1 MNLRHKVR
9 GLLQREKL
17 EAEMGEEMRMHLEM
31 LEDRNRAAGMSEE
44 EARFAARRQFG
55 GAEQVKEICR
65 EQRGWAWLEQALQ
78 DLRYAGRQFRRVPGF
93 MGVAMLTLGIGIGA
107 TTAIFSIV
115 NSVLIQPLDFAE
127 SDRLVV
133 IREAYPPDYV
143 PGEIAWASYYRWA
156 EEASSF
162 ASVAAARSGVANL
175 IGEGDPERVNLLKVT
190 WNYFAALG
198 IQPSLGRT
206 FQADEGVAG
215 NDKVIVLSQRL
226 WRNKFGRDETVIG
239 RTLRLNDDVFTIV
252 GVLPAN
258 EQLDTIAGVF
268 IPVADTAAE
277 RENRSYQD
285 AANVIARLRDGVSFE
300 QAVAEAET
308 IGRAME
314 AAAPAN
320 QKGLKV
326 ELVPLR
332 EDVVRRSNYGMF
344 GADTLLVILLGA
356 VGFLLLI
363 ACVNIANL
371 LLVRAGA
378 RRKEFAMRI
387 ALGASRGRIMRQLL
401 CESVLLALLGGA
413 LGTAI
418 AYGSLALMK
427 PLTGNLPRAG
437 EISIDGYA
445 LGFAAAISVLTGLLF
460 GVVPATQASGADP
473 IEGLRRAH
481 GTAEGR
487 QRWRVRGAFVVAEV
501 ALALMLLTGA
511 GLLLHSFVRLQRVEL
526 GFEAEGIF
534 ANRLELS
541 GKAYGEAE
549 QRKAFATAVSER
561 LATLPNVVTAAFTSG
576 MPIFGSLGTGVK
588 VERDAGDPNGR
599 PQGAIYAAITPE
611 YFSALGI
618 SLRRGRNFSER
629 DTAEAPRVV
638 ILSAGLAEKC
648 FPGEDPIGQ
657 RVSLTNGP
665 DAWREVV
672 GVVSDVKQWGPAS
685 STVAPMRGYVYE
697 PFAQN
702 PTARNL
708 MLVVRASGEAT
719 DLAAAL
725 RSIIRT
731 IDPNMPLTRMFR
743 LSDGVD
749 YSIARFRFST
759 IVCVIFAGLALLLA
773 IIGIYGVVGYTVNR
787 RTHEIGVRMALGAQR
802 ASVVR
807 LMVRQVGVWVAIGV
821 AGGVAGSL
829 GAGRVLRAFLFE
841 VEPHDPATIGVV
853 AIVLAGVAMLACWL
867 PARRAARVD
876 PMVALRCE

>member
-1 MNLRHKVR
+1 MN
-9 GLLQREKL
+9 
-17 EAEMGEEMRMHLEM
+17 EEMRGHLEM
-31 LEDRNRAAGMSEE
+31 LAERNRAAGMSEA
-44 EARFAARRQFG
+44 EARFAARREFG
-55 GAEQVKEICR
+55 GIEQVKEICR
-65 EQRGWAWLEQALQ
+65 EQRGWVWLEQVFQ
-78 DLRYAGRQFRRVPGF
+78 DVRYAVRQFRRAPGF
-93 MGVAMLTLGIGIGA
+93 MCVAVLTLGIGIGA

-127 SDRLVV
+127 SDRLVA
-133 IREAYPPDYV
+133 IHETYPPDFS
-143 PGEIAWASYYRWA
+143 PGGTAWASYYRWA
-156 EEASSF
+156 EEATSF
-162 ASVAAARSGVANL
+162 ASVAAARWGVANL

-190 WNYFAALG
+190 WNYFATLG
-198 IQPSLGRT
+198 VQASLGRT
-206 FQADEGVAG
+206 FQADEETAG
-215 NDKVIVLSQRL
+215 RENVIVLSHWL
-226 WRNKFGRDETVIG
+226 WGNKFARDETVIG
-239 RTLRLNDDVFTIV
+239 RTLRLNDDVFTVI

-258 EQLDTIAGVF
+258 EQLDMSAGVF
-268 IPVADTAAE
+268 APVADTAGE

-285 AANVIARLRDGVSFE
+285 AANVIARLRDGVTFE
-300 QAVAEAET
+300 QAAAEAET
-308 IGRAME
+308 IGRSMD

-320 QKGLKV
+320 QRGLRV

-332 EDVVRRSNYGMF
+332 DDVVRRSNYGMF

-356 VGFLLLI
+356 VACLLLI

-371 LLVRAGA
+371 LLLRAGA

-387 ALGASRGRIMRQLL
+387 ALGASRGRVVRQLL
-401 CESVLLALLGGA
+401 CESVLLALLGGS

-418 AYGSLALMK
+418 GYGSLALMK

-437 EISIDGYA
+437 EISLDVYA
-445 LGFAAAISVLTGLLF
+445 LGFAGAISVLTGLLF
-460 GVVPATQASGADP
+460 GFVPAAQGSRVDP
-473 IEGLRRAH
+473 IEGLRSARGSAD
-481 GTAEGR
+481 GSR
-487 QRWRVRGAFVVAEV
+487 PRRVRGAFVVAEV

-511 GLLLHSFVRLQRVEL
+511 GLLIHSFVRLQRVEL

-549 QRKAFATAVSER
+549 QRRAFAAAVSER
-561 LATLPNVVTAAFTSG
+561 LATLPSVKAAAFTSG

-588 VERDAGDPNGR
+588 AEGKAVDPNAR
-599 PQGAIYAAITPE
+599 PRGATYAAITPE
-611 YFSALGI
+611 YFEAMGI

-629 DTAEAPRVV
+629 DTAEASRVA
-638 ILSAGLAEKC
+638 ILSAALAEKC

-665 DAWREVV
+665 EAWREVV
-672 GVVSDVKQWGPAS
+672 GVVGEVKQWGPAS
-685 STVAPMRGYVYE
+685 DTIGPARGYVYE

-702 PTARNL
+702 PTPRNL
-708 MLVVRASGEAT
+708 MLVVRVSGEQT

-759 IVCVIFAGLALLLA
+759 IICVIFGGLALLLA
-773 IIGIYGVVGYTVNR
+773 IMGIYGVVGYTVSQ

-802 ASVVR
+802 GNVVR
-807 LMVRQVGVWVAIGV
+807 LIVKQVGAWVAAGV
-821 AGGVAGSL
+821 VVGVAGSIG
-829 GAGRVLRAFLFE
+829 GARVLRTFLFE
-841 VEPHDPATIGVV
+841 VEPHDPATLVFV
-853 AIVLAGVAMLACWL
+853 MIVLTGVAVLACWL
-867 PARRAARVD
+867 PARRAAKVD